1 MKGTVLSRKVRQKV
15 LAAVLAGAAG
25 AFIMTVPAEALPTN
39 PSHGGAVTIGSSNL
53 DMNISSTAAN
63 NVIKWQDF
71 SIAKGETVAFDGQNY
86 LNMVTGDKLSEIW
99 GTLKGGGNIYLIN
112 PNGILFGAGSTV
124 DVGTLYASTRNLS
137 EADISAFEGGG
148 SLPALADAPLKG
160 NIINMGN
167 LTASQNITLEGNNL
181 VFAGTDSGIAGLPSG
196 GKVTLTVAQTGS
208 VQVGTLSGSDEEGYS
223 LTATNHGSGL
233 MDKTRSFTLVR
244 NSTELQD
251 INNNLSGNYML
262 AGDIDMRDENFTPIG
277 DTTNRYT
284 GSFNGLDYQIK
295 NLNINAENDT
305 FVGLFRYIDT
315 DGIVSNVRLI
325 DSNITGG
332 ANVGSI
338 AGINYGTIK
347 NVYNIGT
354 VKGNRTVGGIV
365 GVNNKSVFDAYNV
378 SNVSSKTGYVGGIT
392 GDNTGTINN
401 ANNKGTI
408 TSERGDAGGIAGSNS
423 PDGTISHTYNTGSV
437 TGTRDAIGGIVGFNT
452 AGEVSYSATKT
463 GPVIGLNNDGS
474 GEHNSVDPETVIGP
488 YSPAGITKQN
498 WENYQVLLPPKGEP
512 QSDPLPSPSPS
523 PAPSPTP
530 ASPEESTPASVPVT
544 QTAATSLQQVLQGA
558 GKQEAAATGNV
569 TMKDLTEAENSAAPN
584 VRTTATPME
593 TAISASRPAET
604 AQGNISPSPA
614 GDSMLS
620 LTGSGVNTPA
630 SMSTTEVAAQRQE
643 TAKTA
648 PAENASAQEQ
658 EEAENEA

>member
-25 AFIMTVPAEALPTN
+25 AFIMAVPAEALPTN

-148 SLPALADAPLKG
+148 SLPALADASLTG

-196 GKVTLTVAQTGS
+196 GMVTLTVAKNGS
-208 VQVGTLSGSDEEGYS
+208 VQVGTLSGSEGEGYS

-233 MDKTRSFTLVR
+233 MGETTSFTLVR
-244 NSTELQD
+244 DGNELQN
-251 INNNLSGNYML
+251 INTTGNYML
-262 AGDIDMRDENFTPIG
+262 AGDIDMSGESFTPIG
-277 DTTNRYT
+277 DTTNKYT

-295 NLNINAENDT
+295 NLNINAEDGI
-305 FVGLFRYIDT
+305 FVGLFGCIDA

-325 DSNITGG
+325 DSNITGLS
-332 ANVGSI
+332 NVGSI

-347 NVYNIGT
+347 NVYNSGAVT
-354 VKGNRTVGGIV
+354 GNATVGGIV
-365 GVNNKSVFDAYNV
+365 GFNRNSVFDAYNV
-378 SNVSSKTGYVGGIT
+378 SNVSSETGYTGGIT
-392 GDNTGTINN
+392 GDNNGTINN
-401 ANNKGTI
+401 AKNKGTI
-408 TSERGDAGGIAGSNS
+408 TSERGNVGGIAGSNS
-423 PDGTISHTYNTGSV
+423 PDGTISYTYNTGLV
-437 TGTRDAIGGIVGFNT
+437 TGTGNAIGGIVGTNT
-452 AGEVSYSATKT
+452 RGVVSYSATKT
-463 GPVIGLNNDGS
+463 GRAIGYNNNGS
-474 GEHNSVDPETVIGP
+474 EDHNSEDPDTVIGP
-488 YSPAGITKQN
+488 YSPKGIPTRDWGK
-498 WENYQVLLPPKGEP
+498 YQVLLPSKEEP
-512 QSDPLPSPSPS
+512 QSDPLPTPS
-523 PAPSPTP
+523 PSPTP

-558 GKQEAAATGNV
+558 GKQEVATAGNV

-614 GDSMLS
+614 GDGMLS